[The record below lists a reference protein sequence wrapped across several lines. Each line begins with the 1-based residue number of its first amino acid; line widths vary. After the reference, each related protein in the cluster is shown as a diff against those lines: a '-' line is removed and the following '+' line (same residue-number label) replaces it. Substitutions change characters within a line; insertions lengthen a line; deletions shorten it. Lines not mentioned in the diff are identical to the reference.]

1 MSNQRVFFYA
11 KVSSDSQSVSRQ
23 LDALNNF
30 IKNNRDIKIDERDI
44 FIEKKSGKD
53 FSNRTEF
60 NTLKR
65 MLRKNDL
72 LILCSL
78 DRLSRNYTE
87 VVNCWRELTNDIG
100 VDILVLDM
108 PLLDTRQNKDLL
120 GNFISNLILE
130 ILSYVSEQE
139 RLSIRARQR
148 MGIDAAKKMNVKFG
162 APKISVD
169 YNSHQFQTLYSSWK
183 KGEIKTKYF
192 MTTLGLKSNSF
203 YRRIKEYESNIKNR
217 L

>member
-1 MSNQRVFFYA
+1 MSNSRIFFYA
-11 KVSSDSQSVSRQ
+11 RVSSDSQSVSRQ
-23 LDALNNF
+23 LDALDIFLKSNP
-30 IKNNRDIKIDERDI
+30 DIKIDERDI

-53 FSNRTEF
+53 FVNRNEF

-72 LILCSL
+72 LIICSL
-78 DRLSRNYTE
+78 DRLSRNYTD
-87 VVNCWRELTNDIG
+87 VVREWRDLTTNIG

-139 RLSIRARQR
+139 RLSIRSRQR
-148 MGIDAAKKMNVKFG
+148 MGIEAAKKRNVKFG
-162 APKISVD
+162 APKVEVD
-169 YNSHQFQTLYSSWK
+169 FASHQFQMLYSSWK
-183 KGEIKTKYF
+183 NGEIKTKYF
-192 MTTLGLKSNSF
+192 MNTLGLKSNSF
-203 YRRIKEYESNIKNR
+203 YRRIKEYESVTK
-217 L
+217 

>member
-1 MSNQRVFFYA
+1 MSDQRAFFYSR
-11 KVSSDSQSVSRQ
+11 VSSESQSVSRQ

-30 IKNNRDIKIDERDI
+30 LKSNPDIKVDERDI

-53 FSNRTEF
+53 FVSREEF

-72 LILCSL
+72 LIICSL

-87 VVNCWRELTNDIG
+87 VVNCWRELTNNIG
-100 VDILVLDM
+100 IDILVLDM

-139 RLSIRARQR
+139 RISIRTRQR
-148 MGIDAAKKMNVKFG
+148 MGIEAAKKRNVKFG
-162 APKISVD
+162 APKISID

-203 YRRIKEYESNIKNR
+203 YRRIKEYECSLK
-217 L
+217 

>member
-11 KVSSDSQSVSRQ
+11 RVSSDSQSVSRQ

-30 IKNNRDIKIDERDI
+30 IKNNPDIKIDERDI

-78 DRLSRNYTE
+78 IDYR
-87 VVNCWRELTNDIG
+87 VI
-100 VDILVLDM
+100 IL
-108 PLLDTRQNKDLL
+108 RW
-120 GNFISNLILE
+120 LI
-130 ILSYVSEQE
+130 V
-139 RLSIRARQR
+139 
-148 MGIDAAKKMNVKFG
+148 
-162 APKISVD
+162 
-169 YNSHQFQTLYSSWK
+169 
-183 KGEIKTKYF
+183 GE
-192 MTTLGLKSNSF
+192 N
-203 YRRIKEYESNIKNR
+203 
-217 L
+217 